1 MSAVRMMRPAAAAL
15 LWLVMAAAALAQ
27 VQAPATG
34 QRAALIDALG
44 IPELLEVMRSEGQSY
59 GSEIGADFL
68 PDGGGANWNA
78 VVARLY
84 DPAKMRM
91 SVTQALDSE
100 IAAEHL
106 EELLAFFTSPTG
118 KRIVDQEILA
128 REAFL
133 DEAAEEAARQAY
145 READDAQAG
154 RIALLEQYVAI
165 NDLVEFNVAG
175 GLTANL
181 RFYRGL
187 AEGGAIE
194 MSEAEML
201 SEVWSQEAEVRADT
215 EEWLMAYLLM
225 AYAPLSDA
233 EIAEYVALSGTAA
246 GQELN
251 RALFAGFDGMYA
263 DLSYALGLAVAL
275 QMKGEDL

>member
-1 MSAVRMMRPAAAAL
+1 M
-15 LWLVMAAAALAQ
+15 
-27 VQAPATG
+27 
-34 QRAALIDALG
+34 
-44 IPELLEVMRSEGQSY
+44 
-59 GSEIGADFL
+59 
-68 PDGGGANWNA
+68 
-78 VVARLY
+78 
-84 DPAKMRM
+84 
-91 SVTQALDSE
+91 
-100 IAAEHL
+100 
-106 EELLAFFTSPTG
+106 
-118 KRIVDQEILA
+118 
-128 REAFL
+128 
-133 DEAAEEAARQAY
+133 
-145 READDAQAG
+145 
-154 RIALLEQYVAI
+154 
-165 NDLVEFNVAG
+165 EFNVAG

-233 EIAEYVALSGTAA
+233 EIAEYVALSGTPA